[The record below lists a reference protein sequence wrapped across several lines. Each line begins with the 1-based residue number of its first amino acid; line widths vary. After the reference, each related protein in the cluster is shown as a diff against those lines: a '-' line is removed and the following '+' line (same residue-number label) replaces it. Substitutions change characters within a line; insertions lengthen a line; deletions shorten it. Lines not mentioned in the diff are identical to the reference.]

1 MAQEVA
7 GNGRTH
13 IGGKGKHPGA
23 GEAAREHT
31 LFTGS
36 RAVTSTSSDIR
47 NPDFGATRGGTGAAV
62 YVLAT
67 GQDEALDVEQG
78 RLEGALKA
86 LPT

>member
-1 MAQEVA
+1 MKEAR
-7 GNGRTH
+7 GNNLGQ
-13 IGGKGKHPGA
+13 GK
-23 GEAAREHT
+23 AAREHT

-36 RAVTSTSSDIR
+36 RASTSIR